1 MMAQQGMSVP
11 GVASDASNMSGQ
23 AGGGSGSVFGGL
35 GGGQQHGTDLRQMP
49 GGPRSSAGHP
59 TGNPSGDRAWG
70 AVPALDSGFGADRG
84 RARAPLTAHG
94 GGVPTMG
101 HERGPPGQG

>member
-35 GGGQQHGTDLRQMP
+35 GGGQQHGTDLPYMP
-49 GGPRSSAGHP
+49 GGPRNSAGHP
-59 TGNPSGDRAWG
+59 TGNPSGDPAWG
-70 AVPALDSGFGADRG
+70 AVPALDSVFGTEDRKST
-84 RARAPLTAHG
+84 RLNSSHQIISYAVFCLKKKKKN
-94 GGVPTMG
+94 
-101 HERGPPGQG
+101 

>member
-35 GGGQQHGTDLRQMP
+35 GGGQQHGTDLPQMP
-49 GGPRSSAGHP
+49 GGPRNSAGHP
-59 TGNPSGDRAWG
+59 TGNPSGDPAWG
-70 AVPALDSGFGADRG
+70 AVPPLDPVFGTDLRRSG
-84 RARAPLTAHG
+84 
-94 GGVPTMG
+94 
-101 HERGPPGQG
+101 GPPPTPPPRSPTLPPHPGP